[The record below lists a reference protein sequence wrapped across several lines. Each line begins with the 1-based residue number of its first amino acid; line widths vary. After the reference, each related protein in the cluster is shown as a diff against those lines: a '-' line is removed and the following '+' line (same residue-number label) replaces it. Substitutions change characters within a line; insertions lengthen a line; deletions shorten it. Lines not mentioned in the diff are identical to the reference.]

1 MIPMKKSH
9 YFWDIFFNL
18 QEAFDFWAAFTG
30 LNNSKLYNNIDQ
42 GEHKLEQIFI

>member
-1 MIPMKKSH
+1 MKKVIISG
-9 YFWDIFFNL
+9 ISSL

-42 GEHKLEQIFI
+42 EEHKLEQIFI